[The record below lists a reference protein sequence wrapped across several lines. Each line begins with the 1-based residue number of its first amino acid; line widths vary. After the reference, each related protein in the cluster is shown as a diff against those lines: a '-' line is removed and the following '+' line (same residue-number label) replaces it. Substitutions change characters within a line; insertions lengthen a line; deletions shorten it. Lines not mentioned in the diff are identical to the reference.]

1 MPFKKDIIP
10 LNISLDGVEST
21 NSAPFLLPPCRDFS
35 LQIFSALTSSTPDHT
50 IIALEQSNDGVN
62 FDPVVDLSG
71 NNVQIEIYDDIRTAT
86 LNVSNLCT
94 LWLRL
99 AITTPIGAGEA
110 GSISYLI
117 LTSN

>member
-1 MPFKKDIIP
+1 MSFKKEIIP
-10 LNISLDGVEST
+10 LNISLDGVIST
-21 NSAPFLLPPCRDFS
+21 NSAPFLLPPCKNFS
-35 LQIFSALTSSTPDHT
+35 LQIFSVLDVGDNTVIT
-50 IIALEQSNDGVN
+50 LEQSNDGVN

-71 NNVQIEIYDDIRTAT
+71 NNVQIEIDHYTPTAT

-94 LWLRL
+94 VWLRL
-99 AITTPIGAGEA
+99 LVTPPLGEGET

>member
-1 MPFKKDIIP
+1 MSFKKEIIP
-10 LNISLDGVEST
+10 LNISLESVEST
-21 NSAPFLLPPCRDFS
+21 NSAPFLLPPCNDFS
-35 LQIFSALTSSTPDHT
+35 LQIFSALNAPDNT
-50 IIALEQSNDGVN
+50 VIALEQSNDGVN

-71 NNVQIEIYDDIRTAT
+71 ANVQIEINDATPTAT

-94 LWLRL
+94 VWLRL
-99 AITTPIGAGEA
+99 LITPPEGEVES